1 MNTLRTSFKPWM
13 AIVAAAIITLI
24 LPLVLN
30 IYFVHLATGILI
42 FSILSIGLGI
52 LTKTGQVS
60 IGQAAFFGIGAYSA
74 AIINKYLGT
83 NLILEFGGAMLATAA
98 FSVML
103 GYVTLRMKGIYF
115 SIATLAFTETML
127 VFSMMERKV
136 IGGAMGLTVKPLFG
150 GKIVLVYYL
159 ALGLASA
166 ALLVSWF
173 AYRSKLGYASQVIKN
188 DERLAA
194 SIGIDPTRYKITAF
208 VLSAMLSGLAG
219 AFYVHYVTFIVP
231 NEVFNLNVSVSVL
244 AMTIFG
250 GAYSFIGPVIG
261 TVVLKIVEEFLR
273 LNITNGHQIGYG
285 IILIISILFMPDG
298 VVGLWKKS
306 RKSRHAS
313 STTQEG
319 DAV

>member
-1 MNTLRTSFKPWM
+1 MNAPRPSLKPLV
-13 AIVAAAIITLI
+13 IIAAAAAVTLV

-42 FSILSIGLGI
+42 FSIVSIGLGI

-60 IGQAAFFGIGAYSA
+60 IGQAAFFGIGAYAA
-74 AIINKYLGT
+74 AIINKYVGT
-83 NLILEFGGAMLATAA
+83 YLVLEFAGAMLATAL
-98 FSVML
+98 FSVLL

-173 AYRSKLGYASQVIKN
+173 AYRSKLGYASQVVRN

-194 SIGIDPTRYKITAF
+194 SIGINPTRYKITAF
-208 VLSAMLSGLAG
+208 ALSAILSGLAG

-285 IILIISILFMPDG
+285 IILIVSILFMPDG
-298 VVGLWKKS
+298 LVGLWKKS
-306 RKSRHAS
+306 RKSHHAAAAAK
-313 STTQEG
+313 EG
-319 DAV
+319 GVP